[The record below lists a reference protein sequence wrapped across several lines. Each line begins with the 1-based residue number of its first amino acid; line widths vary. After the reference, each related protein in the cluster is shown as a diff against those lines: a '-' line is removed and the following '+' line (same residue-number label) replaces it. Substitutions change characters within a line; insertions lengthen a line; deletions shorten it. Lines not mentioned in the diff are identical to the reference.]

1 MKKRIHVWIGIV
13 LYLAL
18 PQMSF
23 SRDGIVLSG
32 QPGPH
37 NNQKHFLENGLDR
50 CQRLQKKS
58 SAGEKVVWYVFNSG
72 NEKRGGYNDSL
83 LQVYIDS
90 AKSHA
95 IEVVLIKNNKA
106 FVSDVNRRSLGDTL
120 QKVRY
125 FYYFG
130 HSTLGHL
137 EMGYINGFFW
147 NKLISKHLLINRLV
161 PEAFSSSSVINVVG
175 GCRTA
180 LPTKMGGKSVA
191 EKLVPLAG
199 EKVLASNVRVFYP
212 GGPVSD
218 KTLVRKNNGQVV
230 ELKGLNAV
238 KRQSK
243 AAW

>member
-1 MKKRIHVWIGIV
+1 MHVWIAIIV
-13 LYLAL
+13 CFTH
-18 PQMSF
+18 PVMSL

-50 CQRLQKKS
+50 CKRLQKNS
-58 SAGEKVVWYVFNSG
+58 FAGEKVVWYVFNSG

-90 AKSHA
+90 AKSHT
-95 IEVVLIKNNKA
+95 IEVVVIKNNKA
-106 FVSDVNRRSLGDTL
+106 FLADVNSRSVGDTL
-120 QKVRY
+120 QKVRH

-137 EMGYINGFFW
+137 EMGYVNGFFL
-147 NKLISKHLLINRLV
+147 NKLISKQLLINRLE

-191 EKLVPLAG
+191 EKLAPLAG

-238 KRQSK
+238 KR
-243 AAW
+243 

>member
-1 MKKRIHVWIGIV
+1 MKIMEKRMYVWLGIFLCV
-13 LYLAL
+13 SLPAL
-18 PQMSF
+18 VF

-50 CQRLQKKS
+50 CQRLKKKVV
-58 SAGEKVVWYVFNSG
+58 AGEKVVWYVFNSG

-83 LQVYIDS
+83 LKVYTDS
-90 AKSHA
+90 AKAEA
-95 IEVVLIKNNKA
+95 IEVVIIKNNRDIA
-106 FVSDVNRRSLGDTL
+106 SDMNRRSIGDTL

-137 EMGYINGFFW
+137 EMGYVNGFFI
-147 NKLISKHLLINRLV
+147 NKLFSKSLRIHLLEPL
-161 PEAFSSSSVINVVG
+161 AFCSSSVINVVG

-191 EKLVPLAG
+191 EKLAPLAG
-199 EKVLASNVRVFYP
+199 DKVVASNVRVFYP

-218 KTLVRKNNGQVV
+218 KTLVRKNNGNVI
-230 ELKGLNAV
+230 ELKGLNSG
-238 KRQSK
+238 K
-243 AAW
+243 